1 MSTDAAA
8 ESTPRPGLAA
18 LTEDGWRHARRIALA
33 SVAGLATAKLL
44 GWPYGAFFA
53 FYPIVLV
60 GLVPALNVRAVL
72 QFVASS
78 AAGIAIANLLV
89 ILAQLSPVLATLLF
103 FAVAARCFRMMALDR
118 GFLFHALTILSTS
131 LLVHLATYTQIVPR
145 ELYTAHVLATLL
157 SVLFSVVVYTWLPE
171 RRVLPA
177 RIVVRTPA
185 LVRHQMLLGA
195 ICATASYVAFQVVDL
210 RDSLSAQAASVLVLF
225 PMTLAGGRWAACTRV
240 AGTLLGSAYVLAM
253 QLLLYTH
260 VTRVLLLLPL
270 YAAGVT
276 LFATLHVRENSGSA
290 VGLSAATAVAV
301 LVGQLAPSA
310 DLYGISLYRFV
321 SVFVAVCT
329 MLLCI
334 YLTHA
339 VLNRF
344 EATRIPTN

>member
-1 MSTDAAA
+1 MSTNQAAKN
-8 ESTPRPGLAA
+8 SPRLGVAS
-18 LTEDGWRHARRIALA
+18 LTEDGWRHARRITLA

-60 GLVPALNVRAVL
+60 GLVPTLTGRAVL

-78 AAGIAIANLLV
+78 AAGIAVANILV
-89 ILAQLSPVLATLLF
+89 VLAQISPVLATLLF
-103 FAVAARCFRMMALDR
+103 FAVAARCFRMMALER

-131 LLVHLATYTQIVPR
+131 LLVHLASYPQIVPR
-145 ELYTAHVLATLL
+145 ELYTGQFIATLL
-157 SVLFSVVVYTWLPE
+157 SVMFSVVVYAWLPE
-171 RRVLPA
+171 RRPA
-177 RIVVRTPA
+177 IPRNVVRAPS
-185 LVRHQMLLGA
+185 LIRHQMLLGA
-195 ICATASYVAFQVVDL
+195 ICATASYVAFQLVDL

-225 PMTLAGGRWAACTRV
+225 PMTLAGGRSAACTRV
-240 AGTLLGSAYVLAM
+240 AGTLLGSAYVLAV

-270 YAAGVT
+270 YAAGIT

-301 LVGQLAPSA
+301 LVGQLTPSA

-321 SVFVAVCT
+321 SVLVAVCT

-339 VLNRF
+339 ALNRF
-344 EATRIPTN
+344 PATRIPAA